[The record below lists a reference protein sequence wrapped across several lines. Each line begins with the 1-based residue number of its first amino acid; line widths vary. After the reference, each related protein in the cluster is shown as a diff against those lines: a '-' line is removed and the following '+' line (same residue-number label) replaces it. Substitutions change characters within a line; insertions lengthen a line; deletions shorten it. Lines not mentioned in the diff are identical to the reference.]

1 MVMVFFS
8 TVFCSQVNI
17 MLEKQ
22 KTLFKLFTVTIMLF
36 QMQLHPQTEKIRTFL
51 ENKLKELKVNLK
63 AEDNIQC
70 YNICKRE
77 LDSIYDH
84 IAEGTRTQSKC
95 NWYEPGEKIF
105 LILKRILVTNIRF
118 VSLYLMK
125 KK

>member
-95 NWYEPGEKIF
+95 NWYEPGEKFF

>member
-36 QMQLHPQTEKIRTFL
+36 QMQPHPQTEKIRTFL

-70 YNICKRE
+70 YNIYKRE

-84 IAEGTRTQSKC
+84 VAEGTRTQSKC
-95 NWYEPGEKIF
+95 NWYEPGEKFF

-118 VSLYLMK
+118 VSLYLTK

>member
-36 QMQLHPQTEKIRTFL
+36 QMQPHPQTEKIRTFL

-70 YNICKRE
+70 YNIYKRE

-84 IAEGTRTQSKC
+84 VAEGTRTQSKC
-95 NWYEPGEKIF
+95 NWYEPGEKFF

>member
-70 YNICKRE
+70 YNIYKRE

-84 IAEGTRTQSKC
+84 VAEGTRTQSKC
-95 NWYEPGEKIF
+95 NWYEPGEKFF

>member
-8 TVFCSQVNI
+8 TVFCSQTNI

-22 KTLFKLFTVTIMLF
+22 KTLFRLFTVTIILF
-36 QMQLHPQTEKIRTFL
+36 QMQPHPQIEKTGTFL

-70 YNICKRE
+70 YNIYKRE
-77 LDSIYDH
+77 LGSIYDH
-84 IAEGTRTQSKC
+84 VAEGTRTQSKC
-95 NWYEPGEKIF
+95 NWYEPSEKFF

>member
-36 QMQLHPQTEKIRTFL
+36 QMQPHPQTEKIRTFL

-70 YNICKRE
+70 YNIYKRE

-84 IAEGTRTQSKC
+84 VAEGTRTQSKC
-95 NWYEPGEKIF
+95 SWYEPGEKFF
-105 LILKRILVTNIRF
+105 LILKRILVTKIRF

>member
-36 QMQLHPQTEKIRTFL
+36 QMQPHPQTEKIRTFL

-70 YNICKRE
+70 YNVYKRE

-84 IAEGTRTQSKC
+84 VAEGTRTQSKC
-95 NWYEPGEKIF
+95 NWYEPGEKFF

>member
-70 YNICKRE
+70 YNIYKRE
-77 LDSIYDH
+77 LGSIYDH
-84 IAEGTRTQSKC
+84 VAEGTRTQSKC
-95 NWYEPGEKIF
+95 NWYEPSEKFF

>member
-36 QMQLHPQTEKIRTFL
+36 QMQPHPQTEKIRTFL

-70 YNICKRE
+70 YNIYKRE

-84 IAEGTRTQSKC
+84 AAEGTRTQSKC
-95 NWYEPGEKIF
+95 NWYEPDEKFF